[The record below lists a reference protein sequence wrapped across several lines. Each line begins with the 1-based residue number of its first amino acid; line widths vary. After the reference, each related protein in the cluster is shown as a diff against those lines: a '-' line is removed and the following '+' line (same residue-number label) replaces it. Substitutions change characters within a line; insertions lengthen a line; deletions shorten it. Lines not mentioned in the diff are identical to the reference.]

1 MQMQHTKQDNV
12 DFIKLPKRI
21 MMADARSARK
31 YLKKFSQQVQPM
43 LALDMSET
51 EFVDSSGLAVLVN
64 CLQGSRKNAGEVC
77 IFGMQDTVRALFEL
91 TRLHTV
97 FPIEADRNGALRR
110 LQA

>member
-1 MQMQHTKQDNV
+1 MEMQHSKQDNV
-12 DFIKLPKRI
+12 DVIKLPQRI
-21 MMADARSARK
+21 MMADAKSARK
-31 YLKKFSQQVQPM
+31 YLKQFVQKAQPL

-64 CLQGSRKNAGEVC
+64 TLQGTRKNAGEVC
-77 IFGMQDTVRALFEL
+77 IFGMQETVRALFEL

-97 FPIEADRNGALRR
+97 FPIEADRNSALRR

>member
-1 MQMQHTKQDNV
+1 MEHIKQGNV
-12 DFIKLPKRI
+12 DVIKLPHRI
-21 MMADARSARK
+21 MMADAKSARK
-31 YLKKFSQQVQPM
+31 YLKQFSQQAQPM

-64 CLQGSRKNAGEVC
+64 CLQGSRKNAGDVC

-97 FPIEADRNGALRR
+97 FPIETDESSALRR